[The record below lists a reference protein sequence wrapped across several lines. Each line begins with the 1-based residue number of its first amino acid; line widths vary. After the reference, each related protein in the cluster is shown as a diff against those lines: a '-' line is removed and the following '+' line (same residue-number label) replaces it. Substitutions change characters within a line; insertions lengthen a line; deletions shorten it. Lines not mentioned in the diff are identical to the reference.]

1 MERKLLAP
9 LSGVV
14 IQMNIKEGD
23 VVSEDDQALVMESM
37 KMKNSIFIPCNGTVK
52 EIRVKGGD
60 TVEEEDVLVIIDPE

>member
-14 IQMNIKEGD
+14 IQLNIKEGD
-23 VVSEDDQALVMESM
+23 VVSEDDHALVMEAM
-37 KMKNSIFIPCNGTVK
+37 KMKNPIFIPCNGTIK
-52 EIRVKGGD
+52 EIRVKEGD